1 MNFKQTTIFI
11 FSFCFGFLAMAQKEE
26 KIPTSF
32 SLEEAKA
39 YAVEHSYQA
48 ENAVRDVEKAKMK
61 VKETTAIGLPQ
72 ISASGSFQQFID
84 IPTQVLPDFVSPA
97 VTGVLIE
104 NGLLPPSAGGGETSF
119 IEAQFGT
126 EFNVSGG
133 LKLSQLLFSG
143 SYIVALQA
151 TKTYLELSK
160 NAAEKTAQEI
170 KAGVTQAY
178 GMVLIAEENQKIL
191 TKNLANLQK
200 TFDDTKALLESG
212 FAEQQDVDQLQLL
225 IGNMRNTISSTK
237 KQVEVSYNML
247 KFQMGI
253 PIANEV
259 TLTDDIIGLVEISN
273 DQNILS
279 KEFNPEGH
287 IDYKIALQDVSSK
300 ELMLRNNQAGYLP
313 SLSAFVSLNKNYLS
327 NDLTLSN
334 QFWFPN
340 NLWGLNLDVPIFSSF
355 MRRQQVQQSRV
366 DLEQSLSQKSMVQQN
381 LLLQAQN
388 ARANYTNALNK
399 MNLEVE
405 NLKLAQRIKSN
416 TEVKFKEGLASSLE
430 LTQAQNQELTSQA
443 NYISSMFEVIN
454 TKAQLDKALGEI

>member
-1 MNFKQTTIFI
+1 MQ
-11 FSFCFGFLAMAQKEE
+11 
-26 KIPTSF
+26 
-32 SLEEAKA
+32 
-39 YAVEHSYQA
+39 
-48 ENAVRDVEKAKMK
+48 
-61 VKETTAIGLPQ
+61 
-72 ISASGSFQQFID
+72 
-84 IPTQVLPDFVSPA
+84 
-97 VTGVLIE
+97 
-104 NGLLPPSAGGGETSF
+104 
-119 IEAQFGT
+119 
-126 EFNVSGG
+126 
-133 LKLSQLLFSG
+133 
-143 SYIVALQA
+143 
-151 TKTYLELSK
+151 
-160 NAAEKTAQEI
+160 
-170 KAGVTQAY
+170 
-178 GMVLIAEENQKIL
+178 
-191 TKNLANLQK
+191 
-200 TFDDTKALLESG
+200 ESG

-253 PIANEV
+253 PIANDV
-259 TLTDDIIGLVEISN
+259 TLTDDINGLVEISN
-273 DQNILS
+273 DQNVLS

-313 SLSAFVSLNKNYLS
+313 SLSAFVSFNKNYLS

-366 DLEQSLSQKSMVQQN
+366 DLEQSLSQKSMIQQN
-381 LLLQAQN
+381 LMLQAQN

>member
-1 MNFKQTTIFI
+1 MNFKQTTIILFAV
-11 FSFCFGFLAMAQKEE
+11 FASFLLQAQDED

-39 YAVEHSYQA
+39 YAIEHSYQA
-48 ENAVRDVEKAKMK
+48 ENSLRDVEKAKLK
-61 VKETTAIGLPQ
+61 VKETAAIGLPQ

-104 NGLLPPSAGGGETSF
+104 NGLLPPTAGGGETEF

-133 LKLSQLLFSG
+133 LNLSQILFSG

-151 TKTYLELSK
+151 TKTYLDLSK
-160 NAAEKTAQEI
+160 NAAEKTAMEI
-170 KAGVTQAY
+170 KTGVTQAY

-191 TKNLANLQK
+191 NENLKNLQK
-200 TFDDTKALLESG
+200 TFDETKALQESG
-212 FAEQQDVDQLQLL
+212 FAEQQDVDQIQLL
-225 IGNMRNTISSTK
+225 IGNMRNTLSSTK
-237 KQVEVSYNML
+237 KQIDVSYNML

-253 PIANEV
+253 PISNEI
-259 TLTDDIIGLVEISN
+259 TLTNTIKSLVEVSN
-273 DQNILS
+273 DQSILT
-279 KEFNPEGH
+279 KEFDPESH
-287 IDYKIALQDVSSK
+287 IDYKIALQDVSTK

-313 SLSAFVSLNKNYLS
+313 TLSAFVSLNKNYLS
-327 NDLTLSN
+327 NDLTLNN

-366 DLEQSLSQKSMVQQN
+366 DLEQSLSQQSMIQQN
-381 LLLQAQN
+381 LMLQSQN

-399 MNLEVE
+399 MNLEQE
-405 NLKLAQRIKSN
+405 NLKLAERIKSN
-416 TEVKFKEGLASSLE
+416 TEIKFKEGLASSLE
-430 LTQAQNQELTSQA
+430 LTQVQNQALTSQA
-443 NYISSMFEVIN
+443 NYIASMFEVIR
-454 TKAQLDKALGEI
+454 TKAELDKALGEI